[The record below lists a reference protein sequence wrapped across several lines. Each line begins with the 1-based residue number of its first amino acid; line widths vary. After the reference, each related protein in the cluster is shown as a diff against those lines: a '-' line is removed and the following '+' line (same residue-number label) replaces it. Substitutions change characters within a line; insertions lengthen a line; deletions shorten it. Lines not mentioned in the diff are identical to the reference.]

1 VLNSKEKMINAMK
14 YTLSK
19 KALSIIMI
27 VIIFAVAI
35 NSYLIIDL
43 NNALKNATHGSKFNY
58 IIFKQDN
65 IYKAKNQINNQIDYE
80 STNASL
86 VLNQAIA
93 TSNTIFVEEGEYH
106 LSSDI
111 IISNKNNLIFYSDKA
126 KIFGYGNKLIIFGED
141 YLNSQYNQLIGFEF
155 FNTTV
160 RIENSF
166 ATTISDIIF
175 KNCTT
180 ALEVANTNTWS
191 EATKIVD
198 SHFINCTE
206 AIVFKTPINSASGSY
221 ASSEIKRCFF
231 NIPDNALGIEIENL
245 EEFSDCQIQT
255 IRLWM
260 GEYGETNQIGILVNG
275 SMFQTL
281 LWGVVFESFADTPSD
296 LYAMSIAENTDPA
309 PILSEGISFL
319 GNWTAKIH
327 NPYNIW
333 IPGTGGVFKE
343 KDLSINIGL
352 NDVFSIPTSF
362 HIRPLRIT
370 GFKPKIQVLGRF
382 ENNEIITVKLR
393 LLFIDNTYSSK
404 SVQKTFVNPG
414 SLWLTDDDL
423 LILLPSQNI
432 IWAIEIEAKSNLSN
446 SNAIV
451 LFNVYGTTT

>member
-1 VLNSKEKMINAMK
+1 M
-14 YTLSK
+14 
-19 KALSIIMI
+19 SIIII
-27 VIIFAVAI
+27 VIILFVAI
-35 NSYLIIDL
+35 NSYSIIDL
-43 NNALKNATHGSKFNY
+43 NNTIRNSNHGSTFNY
-58 IIFKQDN
+58 IIFNQDN
-65 IYKAKNQINNQIDYE
+65 IYKANNQINNKIDYE
-80 STNASL
+80 STNASF
-86 VLNQAIA
+86 VFNQAIA
-93 TSNTIFVEEGEYH
+93 AGSSIFVEEGEYH
-106 LSSDI
+106 LSSDVL
-111 IISNKNNLIFYSDKA
+111 ISNKENLLFYSDKA
-126 KIFGYGNKLIIFGED
+126 KIFGNGNKVIIYGED
-141 YLNSQYNQLIGFEF
+141 YTTSQYNQLVGFEF
-155 FNTTV
+155 VNTTV

-166 ATTISDIIF
+166 STIISDIIF
-175 KNCTT
+175 KNCAT

-231 NIPDNALGIEIENL
+231 NIPDNSVGIKIENL
-245 EEFSDCQIQT
+245 AEFSDCQIQT

-296 LYAMSIAENTDPA
+296 LYAMSIAENTDPV

-333 IPGTGGVFKE
+333 IPGNGGVFAE
-343 KDLSINIGL
+343 KNLPIILGL
-352 NDVFSIPTSF
+352 NDVFSIPESF

-370 GFKPKIQVLGRF
+370 SFKSMIQVLGSF
-382 ENNEIITVKLR
+382 ANNEIITVRLR

-404 SVQKTFVNPG
+404 FVEKTFLNPD

-432 IWAIEIEAKSNLSN
+432 IWAIEIEAKSNLSQ
-446 SNAIV
+446 SNAQV
-451 LFNVYGTTT
+451 LFNVYGTTN

>member
-1 VLNSKEKMINAMK
+1 MIIAMK

-19 KALSIIMI
+19 KTLSIIMI

-35 NSYLIIDL
+35 NSYFIIDL
-43 NNALKNATHGSKFNY
+43 NNALRNATHGSTFDY

-80 STNASL
+80 SNNASL

-93 TSNTIFVEEGEYH
+93 ISNKIFVEEGEYH
-106 LSSDI
+106 LSSDVL
-111 IISNKNNLIFYSDKA
+111 ISNKNNLILYSDRA
-126 KIFGYGNKLIIFGED
+126 KIFGYGNKIIIFGED
-141 YLNSQYNQLIGFEF
+141 YINSQYNQLEGFEF

-206 AIVFKTPINSASGSY
+206 AIIFKTPINNASGSY

-231 NIPDNALGIEIENL
+231 NIPDNSLGIKIENL
-245 EEFSDCQIQT
+245 AEFSDCQIQT

-260 GEYGETNQIGILVNG
+260 GEYGEANQIGILVNG

-296 LYAMSIAENTDPA
+296 LYAISIAENTDPA

-327 NPYNIW
+327 NPHNIW
-333 IPGTGGVFKE
+333 IPGTGGVFAE
-343 KDLSINIGL
+343 KNLPIIIGL

-370 GFKPKIQVLGRF
+370 SFKSEIQVLGSF
-382 ENNEIITVKLR
+382 ANNEIISVKIR

-404 SVQKTFVNPG
+404 SVQKTFLNPD

-446 SNAIV
+446 SNAQV

>member
-1 VLNSKEKMINAMK
+1 MIIAMN

-19 KALSIIMI
+19 KTLSIIMI

-35 NSYLIIDL
+35 NSYFIIDL
-43 NNALKNATHGSKFNY
+43 NNALRNATHGSTFDY
-58 IIFKQDN
+58 IIFKQEN
-65 IYKAKNQINNQIDYE
+65 IYKAKNQINHQIDYE
-80 STNASL
+80 SNNASL

-93 TSNTIFVEEGEYH
+93 ISNKIFVEEGEYH
-106 LSSDI
+106 LSSDVL
-111 IISNKNNLIFYSDKA
+111 ISNKNNLILYSDRA
-126 KIFGYGNKLIIFGED
+126 KIFGYGNKIIIFGED
-141 YLNSQYNQLIGFEF
+141 YINSQYNQLEGFEF

-166 ATTISDIIF
+166 ATKISDIIF
-175 KNCTT
+175 ENCTI

-206 AIVFKTPINSASGSY
+206 AIIFKTPINSASGSY

-231 NIPDNALGIEIENL
+231 NIPDNSLGIKIENL
-245 EEFSDCQIQT
+245 AEFSDCQIQT

-260 GEYGETNQIGILVNG
+260 GEYGEANQIGILVNG

-296 LYAMSIAENTDPA
+296 LYAISIAENTDPA

-327 NPYNIW
+327 NPHNIW
-333 IPGTGGVFKE
+333 IPGTGGVFAE
-343 KDLSINIGL
+343 KNLPISIGL

-370 GFKPKIQVLGRF
+370 SFKSEIQVLGSF
-382 ENNEIITVKLR
+382 ANNEIISVKIR

-404 SVQKTFVNPG
+404 SVQKTFLNPD

-446 SNAIV
+446 SNAQV